1 MVAQEL
7 LGEVGKLLLLSLI
20 LSVAIKYGGP
30 YLHLPATP
38 MTAGLMVGGPA
49 LIALAILAWA
59 QRRAGLPS

>member
-1 MVAQEL
+1 MVDREL

-30 YLHLPATP
+30 YLHLPPTP
-38 MTAGLMVGGPA
+38 LTAGLLVGGPL

-59 QRRAGLPS
+59 ERRAGMPN